1 MNKEE
6 RIKVFENTVKIAK
19 KGEYI
24 APNGETVKIEH
35 EDDMLNGTKFYGR
48 KATVDYDSIPRYETD
63 IKVVN
68 NDCLYEALNLIE
80 KGLKPC
86 VLNMASFITPGGGVT
101 RGSSAQEENIFR
113 RTNIYKSLYQFHHIG
128 DDYGVEQ
135 KEERYPLEQN
145 FGGIYTPSVTVFK
158 ASEDVNYRMLD
169 NPFLVS
175 VISVPAVKKPPLDN
189 GKIVP
194 WAIDMIKNKIRQ
206 IFDIALEHGHDTLV
220 LSAFGC
226 GAYGTPPE
234 QMAKFFYDTINS
246 KRYKGAFKVIRFAII
261 DLPSTNGAHNPN
273 GNIKPF
279 QDMFNEGNY
288 IQLDPK
294 IE

>member
-19 KGEYI
+19 KGEYF
-24 APNGETVKIEH
+24 APSGNLVKIEH

-48 KATVDYDSIPRYETD
+48 KAMVDYDSIPRYETD
-63 IKVVN
+63 VKVVN

-158 ASEDVNYRMLD
+158 GSEDVNYRMLD

-175 VISVPAVKKPPLDN
+175 VISVPAVKKPPLN
-189 GKIVP
+189 KGKIVP
-194 WAIDMIKNKIRQ
+194 WAVDAIKNKIRQ
-206 IFDIALEHGHDTLV
+206 IFDIALENGHDTLV

-279 QDMFNEGNY
+279 QDIFSE
-288 IQLDPK
+288 
-294 IE
+294 